1 MEHRDLAKVGVA
13 GTIEGIHLATAMGGA
28 TEPRRSARALAGRG
42 LEGDRYA
49 SGAGFYSAVP
59 ARPGAR
65 QLTLIA
71 GEALDDLFART
82 GIRLEPGEQRRN
94 LVTRGVDLNALV
106 GVPFRIGEVS
116 CLGVAL
122 CEPCARL
129 VELTGKEVL
138 EPLVHRGGLRAAIL
152 TDGTIRVGDEIAP
165 SEPSS
170 PQA

>member
-1 MEHRDLAKVGVA
+1 MPGSV
-13 GTIEGIHLATAMGGA
+13 EGIHIAAAMGGA
-28 TEPRRSARALAGRG
+28 TEPRRSVRALAGRG

-49 SGAGFYSAVP
+49 SGTGFYSKVP

-71 GEALDDLFART
+71 SEALEDLFVRT

-106 GVPFRIGEVS
+106 GVPFRIGLVS

-138 EPLVHRGGLRAAIL
+138 DPLVHRGGLRAAIL
-152 TDGTIRVGDEIAP
+152 TDGTIRVGDEVAASGPP
-165 SEPSS
+165 SAEV
-170 PQA
+170 